1 MHSERVGQSRKAD
14 KERKRKPHEA
24 LVSPPM
30 DVVSIALGGGTSG
43 KMVHTN
49 YKSPSGGVARIKK
62 AVHVRRT
69 PV

>member
-1 MHSERVGQSRKAD
+1 MHSERVGQSRKAG

-30 DVVSIALGGGTSG
+30 DVANVALGGGRSG
-43 KMVHTN
+43 KMAHTN
-49 YKSPSGGVARIKK
+49 HKSLSGGVARIRK
-62 AVHVRRT
+62 AVHARRT